1 MQLFKRR
8 IYLLLLTCGV
18 LQLPLLGATV
28 LRQMNLEDMIQR
40 ADRIFRG
47 TVLDFSAGTVAVGGV
62 ELPTVTYRLRVDE
75 GFKGSYTIVKGDDQ
89 VVEIQMIGALKKAP
103 ATGDPIQALPVL
115 PDLPRLKVGKD
126 YLLFTTAPSSIGLST
141 TVGLGQGSFSIV
153 SRNKQD
159 LVINEFNNVGL
170 FRDMEVEGFPS
181 QGLVNY
187 AQLGD
192 LIRDLL
198 SAE

>member
-47 TVLDFSAGTVAVGGV
+47 TVLDFSGGTVAVGGV

-75 GFKGSYTIVKGDDQ
+75 SFKGSYTTVKGDDQ
-89 VVEIQMIGALKKAP
+89 VVEIQMIGVLKKAP

-115 PDLPRLKVGKD
+115 PDLPRLKLGKD
-126 YLLFTTAPSSIGLST
+126 YLLFTTAPSSIGLSA

-198 SAE
+198 AAE